1 MINENEI
8 VYGTML
14 AEKAT
19 GVVFKIIG
27 GTTIKGEQCYQVQPL
42 VANQVVLKDWVL
54 KNCDVVKQNDRGI
67 PIEF

>member
-14 AEKAT
+14 AERAT
-19 GVVFKIIG
+19 GVVFKVVG
-27 GTTIKGEQCYQVQPL
+27 GTTIKCEQCYEVQPL
-42 VANQVVLKDWVL
+42 VANQVILKDWVL